1 MQNQNIEMPMGL
13 GMAMSMNQKAMD
25 NYAHLSTAQK
35 QQIINQ
41 AHGVHSKHEMQELV
55 NHIANNLQM

>member
-13 GMAMSMNQKAMD
+13 GMAMCMNQKAMD
-25 NYAHLSTAQK
+25 NYSHLSTAQK

-41 AHGVHSKHEMQELV
+41 AHSVHSKHEMQELV
-55 NHIANNLQM
+55 NHIANNQQM